1 MPSKSLSELEEM
13 VGTSRRTVEDLR
25 VEAGKVEEF
34 ATTLRND
41 DPIHRDEAAA
51 EERGYD
57 AIPAP
62 LIFTRIAYFER
73 HRPDG
78 VGNDLG
84 FDLGFDP
91 DNVLHG
97 EQEYE
102 FERPVYVGD
111 ELTGTTT
118 LTDVRQS
125 ESARNGTMTFAVY
138 ETEYRD
144 ENDDLVVT
152 ERITRIETGGDGG
165 DDGDEAAN
173 DEPSD
178 REEDE

>member
-1 MPSKSLSELEEM
+1 MPSKPLSELESL

-41 DPIHRDEAAA
+41 DPVHRSETAA
-51 EERGYD
+51 EGRGHE

-62 LIFTRIAYFER
+62 LIFTRVAYFER

-78 VGNDLG
+78 VGTDLG

-111 ELTGTTT
+111 VLTGTTT

-125 ESARNGTMTFAVY
+125 EGSRGGTMTFAVY

-144 ENDDLVVT
+144 RNDDLVVT
-152 ERITRIETGGDGG
+152 ERITRIETAGSDGSN
-165 DDGDEAAN
+165 DGEGT
-173 DEPSD
+173 E
-178 REEDE
+178 